1 LSSRIF
7 RRAISKVSQA
17 VNKYNFLKEEFKEC
31 WRKDEGVLV
40 LQM

>member
-1 LSSRIF
+1 MAL
-7 RRAISKVSQA
+7 
-17 VNKYNFLKEEFKEC
+17 NFLKEEFKEC